1 MYIWTHIK
9 CVCVTYL
16 AALTSDDADVSRD
29 SVSPFDFHQVSH
41 HQFIGVDLIFLA
53 IPDHNGLLIY

>member
-1 MYIWTHIK
+1 M
-9 CVCVTYL
+9 CVTYL

-41 HQFIGVDLIFLA
+41 HQFVGVDLVFLA